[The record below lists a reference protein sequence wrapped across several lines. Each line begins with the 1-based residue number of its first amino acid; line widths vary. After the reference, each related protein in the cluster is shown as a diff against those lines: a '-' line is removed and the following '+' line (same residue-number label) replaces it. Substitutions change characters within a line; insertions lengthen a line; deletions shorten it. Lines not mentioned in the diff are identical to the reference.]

1 MKSENPPIF
10 SAFALSVSCIVV
22 ASLVLFALL
31 LFFVGCGCVVG
42 GSFSLWTIATKR
54 RGAPRW
60 RVLSSC
66 VVGLLCK
73 TGLSVFVKFVIISLY
88 FLGYTFIGV

>member
-1 MKSENPPIF
+1 MKSENLPIF

-42 GSFSLWTIATKR
+42 GFLSLRMIATKR
-54 RGAPRW
+54 KGKRFACPLFAGCGIAMQNMAFRF
-60 RVLSSC
+60 R
-66 VVGLLCK
+66 K
-73 TGLSVFVKFVIISLY
+73 IRNY
-88 FLGYTFIGV
+88 

>member
-1 MKSENPPIF
+1 MPPIF

-42 GSFSLWTIATKR
+42 GSFSLRMIATKR
-54 RGAPRW
+54 KGKLLR
-60 RVLSSC
+60 LSSLR
-66 VVGLLCK
+66 GLWL
-73 TGLSVFVKFVIISLY
+73 VLY
-88 FLGYTFIGV
+88 V

>member
-1 MKSENPPIF
+1 MKSENLPIF

-42 GSFSLWTIATKR
+42 GGSFSLRMIATKR
-54 RGAPRW
+54 KGAPCR
-60 RVLSSC
+60 RVLSSW
-66 VVGLLCK
+66 VVGLLYAHK
-73 TGLSVFVKFVIISLY
+73 LI
-88 FLGYTFIGV
+88 